1 MLSYPPCQF
10 SFFSRHSV
18 PVYLPF
24 RSLRPGGKY
33 FPVYATSFLL
43 AFSLITPR
51 GQVLLCL
58 RSFPFTCLSAYNA
71 PGASTS
77 LFTRPRFYLPFR
89 LNPPGGKYFSVYA
102 PSFLLAFPLITPRGQ
117 VFSDLALFQEGMKCS
132 FSNWNGSAK
141 CQTKELHRIEKTII
155 PRRLSVNPVYETR
168 QPPRPGR
175 SCYNL
180 QKIFPIAS
188 FFIKNIHK
196 SPKPLYNH

>member
-1 MLSYPPCQF
+1 MFSYPPCQF

-24 RSLRPGGKY
+24 R
-33 FPVYATSFLL
+33 
-43 AFSLITPR
+43 LIR
-51 GQVLLCL
+51 
-58 RSFPFTCLSAYNA
+58 
-71 PGASTS
+71 PGASNS
-77 LFTRPRFYLPFR
+77 LFTLLLFYLPFR
-89 LNPPGGKYFSVYA
+89 LIRPGGKYFSVYA

-117 VFSDLALFQEGMKCS
+117 VILCLRDLVFTCLFAYNAPGASILGPCVVSGGHEVQFYKLEWFGEMPNK
-132 FSNWNGSAK
+132 
-141 CQTKELHRIEKTII
+141 RIRLKTTII
-155 PRRLSVNPVYETR
+155 PRRLSVNPIYENR